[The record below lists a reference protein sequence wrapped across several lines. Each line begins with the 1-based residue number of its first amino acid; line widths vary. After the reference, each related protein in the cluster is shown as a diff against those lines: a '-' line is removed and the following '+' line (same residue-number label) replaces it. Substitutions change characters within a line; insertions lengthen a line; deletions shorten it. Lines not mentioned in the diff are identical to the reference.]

1 MRVLPL
7 LTQSFLP
14 TTHSKNTNE
23 KKSVQDQ
30 SNVSS
35 EYLTS
40 KSCNLGCDHKTSP
53 NQFKSEDFDFDNLRF
68 DVVFVG
74 VEKKLFGELVTVLEW
89 EALGRKIY

>member
-14 TTHSKNTNE
+14 ATYSKITNE
-23 KKSVQDQ
+23 KISVQDQ

-35 EYLTS
+35 ENLTS
-40 KSCNLGCDHKTSP
+40 KSCNSGCDHKTSP
-53 NQFKSEDFDFDNLRF
+53 NHFKSEALDFESLRL

-74 VEKKLFGELVTVLEW
+74 VVKKLFCKLLEW

>member
-7 LTQSFLP
+7 LTQSFLA

-23 KKSVQDQ
+23 KISVQDQ
-30 SNVSS
+30 SKVSS

-40 KSCNLGCDHKTSP
+40 KSCNSGCDHKTSP
-53 NQFKSEDFDFDNLRF
+53 NQFKSEAFDFESLRL

-74 VEKKLFGELVTVLEW
+74 VEKKLFCKLVLVLEW